1 MAGILGAGAVLFIGG
16 FESLEA
22 VGAGDEE
29 SLGPAPE
36 SRVMVL
42 PAGPVAVRLDATR
55 CVAWEPSDFSKWC
68 KYERYH
74 RVIKSDGDRTCWQY
88 HWIA

>member
-42 PAGPVAVRLDATR
+42 PAGPVAVRLDDA
-55 CVAWEPSDFSKWC
+55 VVPLVLAPFGE
-68 KYERYH
+68 
-74 RVIKSDGDRTCWQY
+74 V
-88 HWIA
+88 